1 MTQWMDSDMEHQKK
15 APQGSIKGILSLNRQ
30 DIEKLGTGDATVCK
44 DLLCGTS
51 MTGKGSSLLLFRRIH
66 SH

>member
-51 MTGKGSSLLLFRRIH
+51 MTGKGS
-66 SH
+66 